1 MTRKELAKA
10 LLKDKDT
17 LDEEVYYYDAEYGE
31 FFQVNKIKTET
42 ALKFINRGGN
52 TEVIEMLVPRFIKN
66 YMKEISITVVS
77 N

>member
-10 LLKDKDT
+10 LLKDKDK

-31 FFQVNKIKTET
+31 FFQVNKIKTQT

-52 TEVIEMLVPRFIKN
+52 TEVIEMLAPRFIKN
-66 YMKEISITVVS
+66 YMKEISITVVG